1 MAGSNKRTPP
11 SSKGQQTLFSFF
23 KKGSAPSKPKAN
35 LTVSSLPSPT
45 HGPQSSRDLAT
56 LSTPQKESD
65 DISLQDLHVNSPQV
79 SEEAAQPTLSTPE
92 SSSQPIPENNTPTR
106 IGRRGKRKLIIAD
119 SDSEDEAALDN
130 ESGDDWEPDVKQE
143 ISEEEDEMIA
153 EIASS
158 DGEQS
163 RTDELQVDSLSDVED
178 RKIPTIR
185 KEKSPSSAKDSHLV
199 LSKYS
204 KTSEYIPSESFKS
217 TGKHPVAKK
226 VRVSE
231 DPERYKWL
239 LNIKDADGKSPD
251 DPNYDPRTL
260 LVPNSAWAKFTP
272 FEKQYWEVKQKL
284 WNTVVFF
291 KKGKFYEL
299 YENDAEIAHRLF
311 DLKLAGGGRANMSL
325 CGVPEMSFDYW
336 ASAFIAKGYKVA
348 RVDQAETALGKE
360 MRDIANKKKEEKIIR
375 RELSCVLTGGT
386 LTDAT
391 MLVSDLSQYCM
402 AIKQE
407 GLNFAACFVDTAS
420 SQFYISQFTDKSSDY
435 PMLESLMAQ
444 VRPKEL
450 ILARGNLDKFAQKIL
465 KNNTSVDTLWEIIKP
480 DTEFWDADTAR
491 RIIKFEEYFQDGSY
505 SVPDALKNA
514 LSNSELSA
522 SAVGG
527 LVWYLRSLK
536 LDKQL
541 LSLGQFG
548 EYDSNASFHGKT
560 MVVDGQTLQNLE
572 VFANTW
578 DGGSDGTLFKLIN
591 RCVTPFGKRRLRS
604 WIAHPLQRPEDIS
617 CRADAVDMFMAQDE
631 VATVLSDR
639 LVGLPDAERMLSRV
653 HAGSL
658 RPKDFVRLVGGL
670 DSMANLLV
678 WLFGLRS
685 QLPQLEPFI
694 GAHTTT
700 AVTDLQGLIEP
711 WMSSFDHVE
720 AKTNDKI
727 VPQVGVDL
735 EFDRT
740 SKAIKDIEEELKMK
754 MKQYHS
760 KFKSTS
766 LEFRDSG
773 KEIYLIEVP
782 IKLTKQ
788 VPDDWQQ
795 MGATSKFKRYWSPS
809 VRKLVRML
817 QEAQESHNANAQ
829 ICQQRLYSQFCSPK
843 NYQVF
848 MDATRVISAI
858 DCLLSLAK
866 TSQTMAVHSRPEILP
881 LESNGDAT
889 TPPLIEFTNLRHP
902 VATSTDFIP
911 NNVELGGQVSRL
923 SLLTGANAAGK
934 STLLRTT
941 CCAILLAQLGCHV
954 PAETARLTPVDRIM
968 TRLGASD
975 NIFAGKSTF
984 HLELAET
991 ERILSESTSRSFVV
1005 IDELGRGG
1013 SSSDGFA
1020 IAEAVLHHLATHVSC
1035 MGFFATHYAT
1045 LYDSFLTHPQ
1055 VKPERMAIDVDL
1067 DSRDV
1072 TFLYR
1077 LEEGRSEGSFG
1088 MNVASMCGVAP
1099 DIVKAAE
1106 IAAKLYEHTQMLKS
1120 KHNDGPSVPL
1130 GLISD
1135 ALWSI
1140 RQSNIEKGALEIMLS
1155 MAAAT

>member
-1 MAGSNKRTPP
+1 MSGSYKKTPP

-23 KKGSAPSKPKAN
+23 KKGRAPAKPETTP
-35 LTVSSLPSPT
+35 LSGSTPSPS
-45 HGPQSSRDLAT
+45 HGLQKDSVSI
-56 LSTPQKESD
+56 STPQKELD
-65 DISLQDLHVNSPQV
+65 DVPVRELHVNHSQV
-79 SEEAAQPTLSTPE
+79 SVDASQPTLSTPE
-92 SSSQPIPENNTPTR
+92 SFSQPIPESTPTR
-106 IGRRGKRKLIIAD
+106 VGRRGKRKLVIAD
-119 SDSEDEAALDN
+119 SDSENEAALDN
-130 ESGDDWEPDVKQE
+130 ESGDDWEPNAKGE
-143 ISEEEDEMIA
+143 KSEDDDDMA
-153 EIASS
+153 VDMASSSS

-163 RTDELQVDSLSDVED
+163 KFHELQAELQSNVEEFRKPTSKRQKPLS
-178 RKIPTIR
+178 P
-185 KEKSPSSAKDSHLV
+185 KDSHQV
-199 LSKYS
+199 LSKFS
-204 KTSEYIPSESFKS
+204 KYSEYTPPESFKS
-217 TGKHPVAKK
+217 TGKHPAFKK

-239 LNIKDADGKSPD
+239 LNIKDADGNSPD

-260 LVPNSAWAKFTP
+260 HVPNSAWAKFTP

-402 AIKQE
+402 ALKQD
-407 GLNFAACFVDTAS
+407 GLNFAACFVDTAT
-420 SQFYISQFTDKSSDY
+420 SQFYVSHFTDKSSDY
-435 PMLESLMAQ
+435 PILESLMAQ

-465 KNNTSVDTLWEIIKP
+465 KNNTSVDTLWETIKP
-480 DTEFWDADTAR
+480 DTEFWDAETTRAS
-491 RIIKFEEYFQDGSY
+491 INLENYFQDGSY
-505 SVPDALKNA
+505 SVPEVLKNA
-514 LSNSELSA
+514 LSNSDLTA

-527 LVWYLRSLK
+527 LMWYLRTLK

-541 LSLGQFG
+541 LSLGQFAS
-548 EYDSNASFHGKT
+548 YDANVSSYGKT
-560 MVVDGQTLQNLE
+560 MVIDGQTLQNLE

-578 DGGSDGTLFKLIN
+578 DGGSDGTLYKLVN

-631 VATVLSDR
+631 VASVLSDR

-658 RPKDFVRLVGGL
+658 QPRDFVRLVGGL
-670 DSMANLLV
+670 DNMASLLN

-685 QLPQLEPFI
+685 QLPQLDPFI
-694 GAHTTT
+694 GIHTTS
-700 AVTDLQGLIEP
+700 AVTDLHNLIEP

-720 AKTNDKI
+720 AKTNNKI
-727 VPQVGVDL
+727 VPQIGVDI
-735 EFDRT
+735 EFDKT
-740 SKAIKDIEEELKMK
+740 LEAIKGIEEKLKVK
-754 MKQYHS
+754 MKQYRS
-760 KFKSTS
+760 EFKSNS
-766 LEFRDSG
+766 LEYRDSG

-782 IKLTKQ
+782 IKLTKL

-795 MGATSKFKRYWSPS
+795 MGATSKFKRYWSPF
-809 VRKLVRML
+809 VRKLVRAL
-817 QEAQESHNANAQ
+817 LEAQESHNGNAQ
-829 ICQQRLYSQFCSPK
+829 VFQRKLYSQFCSQS

-881 LESNGDAT
+881 LESKGGRSA
-889 TPPLIEFTNLRHP
+889 PPLIKFTNLRHP
-902 VATSTDFIP
+902 VATTTDFIP
-911 NNVELGGQVSRL
+911 NDVELGGETSRF

-954 PAETARLTPVDRIM
+954 PAETAKLTPVDRIM

-1020 IAEAVLHHLATHVSC
+1020 IAEAVLHHLATHVLC

-1045 LYDSFLTHPQ
+1045 LYDSFLTHPE
-1055 VKPERMAIDVDL
+1055 VKPERMAIDVDVK
-1067 DSRDV
+1067 SKNV
-1072 TFLYR
+1072 TFLYK
-1077 LEEGRSEGSFG
+1077 LEEGRSQGSFG

-1099 DIVKAAE
+1099 DIVLAAEKAARS
-1106 IAAKLYEHTQMLKS
+1106 YEHTQMLKS
-1120 KHNDGPSVPL
+1120 KQKDGPAVSL
-1130 GLISD
+1130 GLASD
-1135 ALWSI
+1135 AIWSI
-1140 RQSNIEKGALEIMLS
+1140 RQGDVQEGALKTMLS